1 MHAVSQN
8 SLKCEIDLIS
18 RLPAKFGDHRRPRNV
33 EPPNSMYQICSTIA
47 QDNFPYR
54 SDIAIKLGHYDVISQ
69 IFHRD
74 SQ

>member
-1 MHAVSQN
+1 
-8 SLKCEIDLIS
+8 
-18 RLPAKFGDHRRPRNV
+18 
-33 EPPNSMYQICSTIA
+33 MYQICSTIA